1 MKKINVKYFL
11 YSLIIF
17 SVFAI
22 TCSNSKQQKAT
33 QIIQEKFEG
42 IFNLLT
48 SEYKQ
53 KIFKEIEH
61 KVEDLLLSKRF
72 NGQVLVAKN
81 GQILYEKVQG
91 FEDFKKNKLMSVST
105 PIHLASISKTFTG
118 MAILKLLEE
127 NKLGLDDPITK
138 YFSLFPFPNI
148 TIMELLCHRS
158 GLPEYENF
166 FQSYSYRVGYRK
178 ARNGRK
184 IKYTYRISQNI
195 PISKRYY
202 SNQDVLAYICKYK
215 PSLYFSPNSHF
226 DYCNTNYVLLA
237 LIIEKISGETF
248 PQYIKRNIFDPLGM
262 NHSFVLSL
270 SNAEN
275 LVPSFQP
282 NNTPYPTKNIDFIY
296 GEKNVYSTA
305 EDLLKWDKCLYSEN
319 FLKNETKE
327 LAFTP
332 HNEMR
337 DGVHSYGLAWR
348 MIVNPEEKII
358 YHNGWWHGN
367 NTVFTRF
374 IKDTV
379 TVIVLG
385 NRFNKQIYKSKSI
398 HEVFNGSQDSVSLL
412 E

>member
-1 MKKINVKYFL
+1 MNINMRYIVYT
-11 YSLIIF
+11 LIAFSIF
-17 SVFAI
+17 TM
-22 TCSNSKQQKAT
+22 TCSNSKRKT
-33 QIIQEKFEG
+33 THFIEEKFDG

-48 SEYKQ
+48 SDYKQ
-53 KIFKEIEH
+53 KIYKEIEQ
-61 KVEDLLLSKRF
+61 KVADLLLSKRF

-81 GQILYEKVQG
+81 GQILYETVQG
-91 FEDFKKNKLMSVST
+91 FEDFKKKKLISNAT

-118 MAILKLLEE
+118 MAILKLTEE
-127 NKLGLDDPITK
+127 NKLNLDAPVST
-138 YFSLFPFPNI
+138 YLPNFPFPNI
-148 TIMELLCHRS
+148 SITELLCHRS

-166 FQSYSYRVGYRK
+166 FESYTYRVGYRK
-178 ARNGRK
+178 SRNGRK
-184 IKYTYRISQNI
+184 IKYTYKEVQNL
-195 PISKRYY
+195 PISKKYY
-202 SNQDVLAYICKYK
+202 SNQDVLDYICKYK
-215 PSLYFSPNSHF
+215 PKLVFNPNSKF

-237 LIIEKISGETF
+237 LVIEKISGETF
-248 PQYIKRNIFDPLGM
+248 PQYIKRTIFDPLGM
-262 NHSFVLSL
+262 NHSYVLSM
-270 SNAEN
+270 SNFDEMI
-275 LVPSFQP
+275 PSFQP
-282 NNTPYPTKNIDFIY
+282 NNTPYAIKNIDFIY

-305 EDLLKWDKCLYSEN
+305 EDLLKWDKCLYSES

-337 DGVHSYGLAWR
+337 NGVHNYGLAWR
-348 MIVNPEEKII
+348 MIVNPNEKII

-385 NRFNKQIYKSKSI
+385 NRYNTQIYKSKRI
-398 HEVFNGSQDSVSLL
+398 HEVFNGFQDSVSVL